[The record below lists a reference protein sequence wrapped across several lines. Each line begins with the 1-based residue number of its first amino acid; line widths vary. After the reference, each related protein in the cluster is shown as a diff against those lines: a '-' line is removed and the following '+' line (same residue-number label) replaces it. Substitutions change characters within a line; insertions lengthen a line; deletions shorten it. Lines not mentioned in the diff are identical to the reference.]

1 MSVDEDR
8 KWYFDDATT
17 DELRAIWDLVPRL
30 GHYRL
35 GQLWKFVFEDD
46 YWYGTDEYPTGVN
59 WFINFLLQEG
69 LISITSAWTILASS

>member
-17 DELRAIWDLVPRL
+17 DELRVIWDLIPHL

-35 GQLWKFVFEDD
+35 NKLWEFVFEND
-46 YWYGTDEYPTGVN
+46 YWYAEEAPPTGVN
-59 WFINFLLQEG
+59 WFIRFLQDDPRQ
-69 LISITSAWTILASS
+69 